1 MPVGRSFAAMTST
14 LSIPGRAA
22 PGGVLVV
29 GGGFAGSY
37 VARRLAKAGAT
48 IVNPTNFM
56 LYTPLLPEAAS
67 GAVEPRRVVVP
78 IRMMC
83 PHAELLIGA
92 VEEIDVD
99 NRIARVRTETRVVDV
114 TYQELV
120 IALGALS
127 RMPSLPGLREHAL
140 QFKDL
145 ADAIALRNHVLH
157 QLELADADLESA
169 ERRLTFSFV
178 GAGYAGVEALAEA
191 HDLVRDSIRHYP
203 RLRDVP
209 QRWLLVDGG
218 DRVLAQAPERL
229 GAYAA
234 RDLTR
239 RGIEIR
245 LGTRLEALDATGA
258 SFSDGTRVETATLV
272 WAAGVRSN
280 PLVREL
286 GLPVDESG
294 RVVVDQYLRVEGL
307 SHTWSLGDCAAVPNA
322 ATPGEFDPATCQH
335 ALRQARRLTRNLR
348 GTPKPYRYRTLGQ
361 VASLGRRRGIAQLPG
376 IRLRGFD
383 GWVVARAYHLMQL
396 PSMTRRSRVL
406 ADWITSGIFRRD
418 IAELT
423 ALNAIGATEVGR
435 A

>member
-1 MPVGRSFAAMTST
+1 MTSI
-14 LSIPGRAA
+14 LSIPRRAA
-22 PGGVLVV
+22 RAGLLVV

-37 VARRLAKAGAT
+37 VARRLGKAGAT

-78 IRMMC
+78 IRLMC
-83 PHAELLIGA
+83 PHAELVVGA
-92 VEEIDVD
+92 VEEIDAD
-99 NRIARVRTETRVVDV
+99 NKVARVRTETGVVDI
-114 TYQELV
+114 TFEEAV

-127 RMPSLPGLREHAL
+127 RVPAVPGLHEHAL

-157 QLELADADLESA
+157 QLELADADLDTA
-169 ERRLTFSFV
+169 ERRLTFTFV

-209 QRWLLVDGG
+209 RRWLLVDSG

-234 RDLTR
+234 RDLAR

-245 LGTRLEALDATGA
+245 LGTRLEGVDATGA
-258 SFSDGTRVETATLV
+258 GFSDGTRVDTATLV
-272 WAAGVRSN
+272 WAAGVQAN
-280 PLVREL
+280 PLVRDL
-286 GLPVDESG
+286 GLPVDDHG
-294 RVVVDQYLRVEGL
+294 RVVVDDHLRVEDL
-307 SHTWSLGDCAAVPNA
+307 PNVWALGDCAAVPNA
-322 ATPGEFDPATCQH
+322 ATPGELDPATCQH
-335 ALRQARRLTRNLR
+335 ALRQARRLVENLR
-348 GTPKPYRYRTLGQ
+348 GRPKPYRYRTLGQ
-361 VASLGRRRGIAQLPG
+361 VASLGRHRGIAQLPG
-376 IRLRGFD
+376 VRLRGLD
-383 GWVVARAYHLMQL
+383 GWIVARAYHLMQL
-396 PSMTRRSRVL
+396 PSATRRSRVV
-406 ADWITSGIFRRD
+406 ADWITSGLFRRD

-423 ALNAIGATEVGR
+423 ALNAIGATEVHR

>member
-1 MPVGRSFAAMTST
+1 MTSI
-14 LSIPGRAA
+14 LSIPRRAA
-22 PGGVLVV
+22 RGGVLVV

-37 VARRLAKAGAT
+37 VARRLGKAGAT

-83 PHAELLIGA
+83 PHTELVVGA
-92 VEEIDVD
+92 VEEIDAD
-99 NRIARVRTETRVVDV
+99 NKIARVRTETGVVDI
-114 TYQELV
+114 TFEEAV
-120 IALGALS
+120 IALGALT
-127 RMPSLPGLREHAL
+127 RIPALPGLREHAL

-157 QLELADADLESA
+157 QLELADADPESA
-169 ERRLTFSFV
+169 ERRLTFAFV

-191 HDLVRDSIRHYP
+191 HDLVRDSLRHYP

-209 QRWLLVDGG
+209 QRWLLVDSG

-234 RDLTR
+234 RDLAR

-245 LGTRLEALDATGA
+245 LGTRLESVDAAGA
-258 SFSDGTRVETATLV
+258 TFSDGTRVETATLV
-272 WAAGVRSN
+272 WAAGVQAN
-280 PLVREL
+280 PLAREL
-286 GLPVDESG
+286 GLPVDDRG
-294 RVVVDQYLRVEGL
+294 RVRVDDHLRVEGL
-307 SHTWSLGDCAAVPNA
+307 ANVWALGDCAAVPNE
-322 ATPGEFDPATCQH
+322 ATPGEYDPATCQH
-335 ALRQARRLTRNLR
+335 ALRQARRLAANLQGR
-348 GTPKPYRYRTLGQ
+348 PRPYRYRTLGQ
-361 VASLGRRRGIAQLPG
+361 VASLGRRSGIAQLPG
-376 IRLRGFD
+376 VRLRGLD
-383 GWVVARAYHLMQL
+383 GWLVARTYHLMQL
-396 PSMTRRSRVL
+396 PSATRRSRVM
-406 ADWITSGIFRRD
+406 ADWITSGLFRRD

-423 ALNAIGATEVGR
+423 ALNAIGATEVHR

>member
-1 MPVGRSFAAMTST
+1 MTSI
-14 LSIPGRAA
+14 LSIHRRAA
-22 PGGVLVV
+22 RGGVLVV

-37 VARRLAKAGAT
+37 VARRLGKLGAT

-99 NRIARVRTETRVVDV
+99 NKIARVRTETGVVDV
-114 TYQELV
+114 TYEELV

-127 RMPSLPGLREHAL
+127 RMPSVPGLREHAL

-157 QLELADADLESA
+157 QLELADADPESA
-169 ERRLTFSFV
+169 ERRLTFAFV

-209 QRWLLVDGG
+209 QRWLLVDSG

-234 RDLTR
+234 RDLAR

-245 LGTRLEALDATGA
+245 LGTRLEAADATGA
-258 SFSDGTRVETATLV
+258 AFSDGTRVETATLV
-272 WAAGVRSN
+272 WAAGVQSN

-286 GLPVDESG
+286 GLPVDERG
-294 RVVVDQYLRVEGL
+294 RVVVDEMLRIEGL
-307 SHTWSLGDCAAVPNA
+307 PHAWALGDCAAVPNQ

-335 ALRQARRLTRNLR
+335 ALRQARRLTKNMR
-348 GTPKPYRYRTLGQ
+348 GTPKPYRYSTLGQ
-361 VASLGRRRGIAQLPG
+361 VASLGRHRGIAQLPG

-383 GWVVARAYHLMQL
+383 GWVVARAYHLLQL
-396 PSMTRRSRVL
+396 PSVTRRTRVL
-406 ADWITSGIFRRD
+406 TDWITSGIFRRD

-423 ALNAIGATEVGR
+423 ALNAVGATEVHR

>member
-1 MPVGRSFAAMTST
+1 MTSI
-14 LSIPGRAA
+14 LSIPRRAA
-22 PGGVLVV
+22 RGGVLVV

-37 VARRLAKAGAT
+37 VARRLGKAGAT

-83 PHAELLIGA
+83 PHAELVVGA
-92 VEEIDVD
+92 VEEIDAD
-99 NRIARVRTETRVVDV
+99 NKVARVRTETGVMDLTFDEV
-114 TYQELV
+114 V
-120 IALGALS
+120 IALGALT
-127 RMPSLPGLREHAL
+127 RVPAVPGLREHAL

-157 QLELADADLESA
+157 QLELADADLDTA
-169 ERRLTFSFV
+169 ERRLTFAFV

-209 QRWLLVDGG
+209 VRWLLVDSG

-234 RDLTR
+234 RDLAR

-245 LGTRLEALDATGA
+245 LATRLEGVDATGA

-272 WAAGVRSN
+272 WAAGVQAN
-280 PLVREL
+280 PLVRDL
-286 GLPVDESG
+286 GLPVDDRG
-294 RVVVDQYLRVEGL
+294 RVAVDEHLRVAGLEGV
-307 SHTWSLGDCAAVPNA
+307 WALGDCAAVPNA
-322 ATPGEFDPATCQH
+322 ATPGVLDPATCQH
-335 ALRQARRLTRNLR
+335 ALRQARRLVTNLR

-361 VASLGRRRGIAQLPG
+361 VASLGRHRGIAQLPG
-376 IRLRGFD
+376 VRLRGLD
-383 GWVVARAYHLMQL
+383 GWIVARAYHLLQL
-396 PSMTRRSRVL
+396 PSATRRSRVV
-406 ADWITSGIFRRD
+406 ADWITSGLFRRD

-423 ALNAIGATEVGR
+423 ALNAVGAVEVHR

>member
-1 MPVGRSFAAMTST
+1 MTSI
-14 LSIPGRAA
+14 LSIPRRAA
-22 PGGVLVV
+22 RGGVLVV

-37 VARRLAKAGAT
+37 VARRLGKAGAT

-78 IRMMC
+78 IRTMC
-83 PHAELLIGA
+83 PHAELVVGA
-92 VEEIDVD
+92 VEEIDAD
-99 NRIARVRTETRVVDV
+99 NRVARVRTETGVMDLTFDEV
-114 TYQELV
+114 V
-120 IALGALS
+120 IALGALT
-127 RMPSLPGLREHAL
+127 RVPAVPGLREHAL

-157 QLELADADLESA
+157 QLELADADLDTA
-169 ERRLTFSFV
+169 ERRLTFAFV

-209 QRWLLVDGG
+209 VRWLLVDSG

-234 RDLTR
+234 RDLAR

-245 LGTRLEALDATGA
+245 LGTRLEGVDATGA

-272 WAAGVRSN
+272 WAAGVQAN
-280 PLVREL
+280 PLVRDL
-286 GLPVDESG
+286 GLPVDDRG
-294 RVVVDQYLRVEGL
+294 RVPVDEHLRVEGL
-307 SHTWSLGDCAAVPNA
+307 ESVWALGDCAAVPNA
-322 ATPGEFDPATCQH
+322 ATPGVPDPATCQH
-335 ALRQARRLTRNLR
+335 ALRQARRLVKNLR

-361 VASLGRRRGIAQLPG
+361 VASLGRHRGIAQLPG
-376 IRLRGFD
+376 VRLRGLD
-383 GWVVARAYHLMQL
+383 GWIVARAYHLLQL
-396 PSMTRRSRVL
+396 PSATRRSRVV
-406 ADWITSGIFRRD
+406 ADWITSGLFRRD

-423 ALNAIGATEVGR
+423 ALNAVGAVEVHR

>member
-1 MPVGRSFAAMTST
+1 MTSI
-14 LSIPGRAA
+14 LSIPRRAA
-22 PGGVLVV
+22 RGGVLVV

-37 VARRLAKAGAT
+37 VARRLGKAGAT

-83 PHAELLIGA
+83 PHSELVVGA
-92 VEEIDVD
+92 VEEIDAD
-99 NRIARVRTETRVVDV
+99 NRIARVRTETGVVDI
-114 TYQELV
+114 TFEEAV
-120 IALGALS
+120 IALGALT
-127 RMPSLPGLREHAL
+127 RIPSLPGLGEHAL

-157 QLELADADLESA
+157 QLELADADPESA
-169 ERRLTFSFV
+169 ERRLTFAFV

-191 HDLVRDSIRHYP
+191 HDLVRDSLRHYP

-209 QRWLLVDGG
+209 QRWLLVDSG

-234 RDLTR
+234 RDLAR

-245 LGTRLEALDATGA
+245 LGTRLETVDAVGA
-258 SFSDGTRVETATLV
+258 TFSDGTRVETATLV
-272 WAAGVRSN
+272 WAAGVQAN
-280 PLVREL
+280 PLARQL
-286 GLPVDESG
+286 GLPVDDRG
-294 RVVVDQYLRVEGL
+294 RVRVDDHLRVEGL
-307 SHTWSLGDCAAVPNA
+307 ANVWALGDCAAVPNE
-322 ATPGEFDPATCQH
+322 ATPGEYDPATCQH
-335 ALRQARRLTRNLR
+335 ALRQARRLAANLQGR
-348 GTPKPYRYRTLGQ
+348 PRPYRYRTLGQ
-361 VASLGRRRGIAQLPG
+361 VASLGRRSGIAQLPG
-376 IRLRGFD
+376 VRLRGLD
-383 GWVVARAYHLMQL
+383 GWLVARTYHLMQL
-396 PSMTRRSRVL
+396 PSATRRSRVM
-406 ADWITSGIFRRD
+406 ADWITSGLFRRD

-423 ALNAIGATEVGR
+423 ALNAIGATEVHR

>member
-1 MPVGRSFAAMTST
+1 MTSI
-14 LSIPGRAA
+14 LSIPRRAA
-22 PGGVLVV
+22 RGGVLVV

-37 VARRLAKAGAT
+37 VARRLGKAGAT

-83 PHAELLIGA
+83 PHSELVVGA
-92 VEEIDVD
+92 VEEIDAD
-99 NRIARVRTETRVVDV
+99 NRIARVRTETGVVDI
-114 TYQELV
+114 TFEEAV
-120 IALGALS
+120 IALGALT
-127 RMPSLPGLREHAL
+127 RIPALPGLREHAL

-157 QLELADADLESA
+157 QLELADADPESA
-169 ERRLTFSFV
+169 ERRLTFAFV

-191 HDLVRDSIRHYP
+191 HDLVRDSLRHYP

-209 QRWLLVDGG
+209 QRWLLVDSG

-234 RDLTR
+234 RDLAR

-245 LGTRLEALDATGA
+245 LGTRLETVDAVGA
-258 SFSDGTRVETATLV
+258 TFSDGTRVETATLV
-272 WAAGVRSN
+272 WAAGVQAN
-280 PLVREL
+280 PLARQL
-286 GLPVDESG
+286 GLPVDDRG
-294 RVVVDQYLRVEGL
+294 RVRVDDHLRVEGL
-307 SHTWSLGDCAAVPNA
+307 ANVWALGDCAAVPNE
-322 ATPGEFDPATCQH
+322 ATPGEYDPATCQH
-335 ALRQARRLTRNLR
+335 ALRQARRLAANLQGR
-348 GTPKPYRYRTLGQ
+348 PRPYRYRTLGQ
-361 VASLGRRRGIAQLPG
+361 VASLGRRSGIAQLPG
-376 IRLRGFD
+376 VRLRGLD
-383 GWVVARAYHLMQL
+383 GWLVARTYHLMQL
-396 PSMTRRSRVL
+396 PSATRRSRVM
-406 ADWITSGIFRRD
+406 ADWITSGLFRRD

-423 ALNAIGATEVGR
+423 ALNAIGATEVHR